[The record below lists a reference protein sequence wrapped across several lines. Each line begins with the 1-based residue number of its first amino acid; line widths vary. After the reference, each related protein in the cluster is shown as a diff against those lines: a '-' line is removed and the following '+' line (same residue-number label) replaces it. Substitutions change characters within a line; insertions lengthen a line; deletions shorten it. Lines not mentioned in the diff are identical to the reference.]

1 MGLSSSKIK
10 ESVNIPVQHIVAAEL
25 LQPFKAGVEELR
37 HEGALSDFTIT
48 SYQSSLVPQEHP
60 LMLETQGLKAEQLQ
74 TKASSHGVLTPSKS
88 QCLSHLKA
96 RTRTGL
102 SHLQQIILTI
112 SVLKKSFYL
121 WKTVKQS

>member
-1 MGLSSSKIK
+1 MK
-10 ESVNIPVQHIVAAEL
+10 IPVQHIVAAKV
-25 LQPFKAGVEELR
+25 LQPFKAGVEEQR
-37 HEGALSDFTIT
+37 QKGALSDFTIT
-48 SYQSSLVPQEHP
+48 SYQLSLVPQEHP

-112 SVLKKSFYL
+112 SVLKNLFIYGKL
-121 WKTVKQS
+121 